1 MVGFEPPSGE
11 RHAQGR
17 VSDDPSSPA
26 TGSESPTTSA
36 SGRGAS
42 GSSRERSSGCSSGV
56 DPDSPDVG
64 RRDRT
69 GSGPYGRS
77 ADEGVWPASLGGVE
91 GCMASLS
98 GINTSCL
105 VGLSAATDASR
116 SRRDAS
122 RSRRRRDTVERCLG
136 DVPARRSSIVSL
148 FAGDSR
154 GLRPGTRCTSCCGS
168 GGAFRVVDAG
178 TARATVS
185 PVTPPSARQLLA
197 ITAMMLRRRVI
208 RSGHRSGDRHEL
220 PELEDRGVGKPD
232 AAVGR
237 LGG

>member
-1 MVGFEPPSGE
+1 MVGFEPWSGE

-98 GINTSCL
+98 GIKYFVFDRI
-105 VGLSAATDASR
+105 VGRGGTRHGRVGAFDGRDGVATWS
-116 SRRDAS
+116 
-122 RSRRRRDTVERCLG
+122 TRCLG
-136 DVPARRSSIVSL
+136 DVSARRSSIVSL
-148 FAGDSR
+148 SRRRLPRSPSRGYSVDQAAAAEPWRFPRRRRGDRSRHGFAGHSTQRKAAAGDHSR
-154 GLRPGTRCTSCCGS
+154 
-168 GGAFRVVDAG
+168 DA
-178 TARATVS
+178 AS
-185 PVTPPSARQLLA
+185 
-197 ITAMMLRRRVI
+197 
-208 RSGHRSGDRHEL
+208 SGHSIGS
-220 PELEDRGVGKPD
+220 LEWRP
-232 AAVGR
+232 A
-237 LGG
+237 